1 MTRIV
6 AGTLGGRRIAAPPG
20 AGTRPTSDR
29 VREALFSAV
38 EAEVDLDGARF
49 ADLYAGSGAVGLE
62 ALSRGAAHVLLV
74 ESDARAARVIRENV
88 AALRA
93 GPAARLVTG
102 KVATVLAAGPD
113 GGPYDVVFADPPYAV
128 PDAEITALLTTL
140 VDGDWLAPD
149 ALVVVERSRADQG
162 VRLGGRDHPGAQSPL
177 RRDHPLVRSPI
188 MRRAVCPGSFDPVTN
203 GHLDII
209 GRASRL
215 FDEVIVGVLINQSK
229 SGLFTV
235 EERIE
240 MLREVTS
247 SYGNVRVESFRGLL
261 VDFCR
266 AQQAS
271 VLIKGLRA
279 VSDFDYELQMAQMNI
294 GLAGVETLFMPT
306 NPLYS
311 FLSSSLVKD
320 VAKWG
325 GDISAHVPD
334 LVREALQARLGPRP

>member
-1 MTRIV
+1 
-6 AGTLGGRRIAAPPG
+6 
-20 AGTRPTSDR
+20 
-29 VREALFSAV
+29 
-38 EAEVDLDGARF
+38 
-49 ADLYAGSGAVGLE
+49 
-62 ALSRGAAHVLLV
+62 
-74 ESDARAARVIRENV
+74 
-88 AALRA
+88 
-93 GPAARLVTG
+93 
-102 KVATVLAAGPD
+102 
-113 GGPYDVVFADPPYAV
+113 
-128 PDAEITALLTTL
+128 
-140 VDGDWLAPD
+140 
-149 ALVVVERSRADQG
+149 
-162 VRLGGRDHPGAQSPL
+162 
-177 RRDHPLVRSPI
+177 

-209 GRASRL
+209 GRAARL

-235 EERIE
+235 EERID

-247 SYGNVRVESFRGLL
+247 SYDNVRVASFRGLL
-261 VDFCR
+261 VDFCQ
-266 AQQAS
+266 AQRAS

-325 GDISAHVPD
+325 GDVSAHVPD
-334 LVREALQARLGPRP
+334 LVHEALRARLGPPPRD